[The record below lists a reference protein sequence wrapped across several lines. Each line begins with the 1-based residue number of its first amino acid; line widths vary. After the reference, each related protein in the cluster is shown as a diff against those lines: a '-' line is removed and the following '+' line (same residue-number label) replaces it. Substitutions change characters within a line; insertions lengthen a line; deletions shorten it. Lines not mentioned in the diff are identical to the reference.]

1 MKIKLKNGKCAS
13 ELDFHALEEDLGY
26 RLSESFRAFCRSND
40 GAEPETNIF
49 RIIGRNE
56 SAVNRFIPVN
66 GILNQ
71 SSFIENLPERAYP
84 IAWAEGGN
92 YVFIDEDQG
101 GAVFFWDHENPVQI
115 TKLEA
120 DFEAFLHVL
129 EPFDIK
135 SVQLMPDQVKK
146 VWVNPDFMKKLK
158 K

>member
-13 ELDFHALEEDLGY
+13 EVALHALETALFC
-26 RLSESFRAFCRSND
+26 RLSESFRAFSLSND

-49 RIIGRNE
+49 RISDRNE
-56 SAVNRFIPVN
+56 SGVNRFIPVN
-66 GILNQ
+66 EIPKERA
-71 SSFIENLPERAYP
+71 FIENLPERAYP

-92 YVFIDEDQG
+92 YVFINEDQG
-101 GAVFFWDHENPVQI
+101 GAVFFWDHENPNQI

-120 DFEAFLHVL
+120 DFGAFLDVL

-135 SVQLMPDQVKK
+135 SVQLKSGQVKK
-146 VWVNPDFMKKLK
+146 VWVNPDFIKKLK